1 MHRKSSI
8 SIREWLENSNKA
20 LLVTG
25 IRRCGKSILLKQIMV
40 EKLIVD
46 EEKYYIF
53 LDEIQ
58 MVEEFE
64 RAINSFHATK
74 NVSIFITGSNSW
86 LLSGELATL
95 LSGRYV
101 SFRVMPFRFQ
111 EMCEMLGVKKE
122 EASEKEFMDYITWG
136 VMPQRFYFKIKCL

>member
-25 IRRCGKSILLKQIMV
+25 IRRYGKSILLKQIMDEMKEDQGVTDDHIIYMNLEDMKYAFIKNAMDLYGYV

-64 RAINSFHATK
+64 RAINSFSDA
-74 NVSIFITGSNSW
+74 S
-86 LLSGELATL
+86 
-95 LSGRYV
+95 
-101 SFRVMPFRFQ
+101 SFFTPNI
-111 EMCEMLGVKKE
+111 
-122 EASEKEFMDYITWG
+122 SHIS
-136 VMPQRFYFKIKCL
+136 